1 MSKRVRYGVKRL
13 TAFFATE
20 DDLGVLTYETTP
32 TSIPGAKSI
41 TMDPQGD
48 SATESAD
55 DVDWYVDDAN
65 NGYTFSFEI
74 EDTGDGDGFLDKAD
88 GFLKDDTTGMVVE
101 KKDAVK
107 KPFALLGEFGLGG
120 DKSVNGKRF
129 CLYNCKVS
137 RHSLTGSTNENGKKT
152 IATYTVSGTAL
163 PRVDDGAIK
172 AAAVSSDKC
181 YASWF
186 AKVPEVNDK

>member
-1 MSKRVRYGVKRL
+1 MDKRVRYGVKNL

-32 TSIPGAKSI
+32 KKVPGAKTI

-48 SATESAD
+48 STTESAD

-65 NGYTFSFEI
+65 NGYKFSFEV
-74 EDTGDGDGFLDKAD
+74 EDTAEGDDFLNEAD
-88 GFLKDDTTGMVVE
+88 GFTKDETTGMVIE
-101 KKDAVK
+101 NKDAVK
-107 KPFALLGEFGLGG
+107 KPFALLGEFGLAG
-120 DKSVNGKRF
+120 DKTVNGKRF

-152 IATYTVSGTAL
+152 IATYTVTGTAL
-163 PRVDDGAIK
+163 PRTNDGAIK
-172 AAAVSSDKC
+172 TTAVSSDSC
-181 YASWF
+181 YKSWF
-186 AKVPEVNDK
+186 TKVPEKAAK